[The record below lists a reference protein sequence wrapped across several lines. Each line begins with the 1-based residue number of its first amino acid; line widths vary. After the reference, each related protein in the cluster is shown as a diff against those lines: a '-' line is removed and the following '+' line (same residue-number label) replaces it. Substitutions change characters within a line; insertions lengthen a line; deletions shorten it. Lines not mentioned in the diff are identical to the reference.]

1 MAIMMLAMDRIS
13 FALEKLGVQSART
26 ALICQDSNVPGQQT
40 AICLNKDLSG
50 QLKIGL
56 ADFP

>member
-1 MAIMMLAMDRIS
+1 MMVAMDRIS